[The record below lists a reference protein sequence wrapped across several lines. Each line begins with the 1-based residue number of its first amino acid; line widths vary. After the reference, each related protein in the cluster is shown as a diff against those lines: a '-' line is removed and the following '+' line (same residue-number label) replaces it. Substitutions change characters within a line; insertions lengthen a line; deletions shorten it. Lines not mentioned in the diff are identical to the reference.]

1 LSTAFQPG
9 NPTRPL
15 HCPVHPLRY
24 ITMNCGQSKI
34 RVCLMIPK
42 LAIGGAEVQVLEF
55 IKHLDRSRF
64 TISLLTLT
72 AGLKEMESEASRYL
86 EAFEVIDFRW
96 RRLPVS
102 FFKMVAW
109 LRRGRFDVL
118 HCHLP
123 LADVVGRPAGWLAG
137 IPVIVTTEHG
147 RNMWKPWYYL
157 AAERMLN
164 RITDLRICVSQD
176 VLEIRRRREGTPASK
191 LVRVPNGVDT
201 KRFRR
206 PGRVRAEVL
215 REQGWQPQDFL
226 VVSVGR
232 LEPEKNYPVLVQ
244 AVAGLTARHPGVR
257 CLLVGD
263 GGLEGEL
270 TAMVKSLGLDGVVRL
285 AGRRDDIPEILGAA
299 DVFVLA
305 SSKEGLPVSLLEAMA
320 AGKAVVVTAV
330 GGMPEVI
337 RTNENG
343 LVVPPGDSA
352 ALGAAIERLIEDPEA
367 RARMG
372 DLASADATRHF
383 EIDRVAGDVAGLYVK
398 MHASKRKQVEAG

>member
-1 LSTAFQPG
+1 
-9 NPTRPL
+9 
-15 HCPVHPLRY
+15 
-24 ITMNCGQSKI
+24 
-34 RVCLMIPK
+34 MIPK
-42 LAIGGAEVQVLEF
+42 LGIGGAEIQVLEF

-72 AGLKEMESEASRYL
+72 AGLKEMESEASQYL
-86 EAFEVIDFRW
+86 EAFEVVGFRR

-102 FFKMVAW
+102 FVKMVAW

-123 LADVVGRPAGWLAG
+123 LADLLGRPAGRLAG

-147 RNMWKPWYYL
+147 RNTWKPWYYL
-157 AAERMLN
+157 VAERMLN
-164 RITDLRICVSQD
+164 HITDLRICVSQD
-176 VLEIRRRREGTPASK
+176 VLEIRRRREGTPPSK
-191 LVRVPNGVDT
+191 LVRIPNGVDAE
-201 KRFRR
+201 RFRR
-206 PGRVRAEVL
+206 PGRDRAEVMK
-215 REQGWQPQDFL
+215 EQGWQPEDFL

-232 LEPEKNYPVLVQ
+232 LEPEKNYPVLIQ
-244 AVAGLTARHPGVR
+244 AVAGLTARHPRVR

-263 GGLEGEL
+263 GGLKGEL

-337 RTNENG
+337 RTGENG
-343 LVVPPGDSA
+343 IVVPPGDSA
-352 ALGAAIERLIEDPEA
+352 ALGAAMERLIEDSGA
-367 RARMG
+367 RAKMG
-372 DLASADATRHF
+372 NLASAEAARDF
-383 EIDRVAGDVAGLYVK
+383 DIDRVAGDVGALYARI
-398 MHASKRKQVEAG
+398 HASKRRQPEAG